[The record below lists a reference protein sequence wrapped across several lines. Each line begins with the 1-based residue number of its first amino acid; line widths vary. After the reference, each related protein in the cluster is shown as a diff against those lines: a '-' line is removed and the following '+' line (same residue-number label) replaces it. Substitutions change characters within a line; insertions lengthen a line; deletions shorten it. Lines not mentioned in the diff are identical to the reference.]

1 MPGEPT
7 SFPAVSLKDWRR
19 RIERELDGRPF
30 DSIRWRPQDGLL
42 VEPLYVDADV
52 LTFPPRHDE
61 PCRHSAPH
69 ILYPSRESV
78 VDEIVHLLSFVLG
91 ASPEGAESR
100 VVVSVGLSLPLEVA
114 KLRAL
119 RVLWAG
125 LAPGRPLHIQAVVSQ
140 TGWDRDQSHDNLIR
154 SAVASFIAVSA
165 GCDSLYIQPF
175 DESPEANRL
184 AKNQLRILLNEC
196 GLGQVADAWR
206 GSYAIEQITSST
218 ARAAWQRLKQKGELP
233 QAEPSLRPIEIPG
246 FPPYTR
252 GPYASM
258 YTARP
263 WTIRQYAGFST
274 AQDSNAFYRRNLAA
288 GQTGLSVAF
297 DLPTHRGYDSDHP
310 RVAGDVGMAGVAVD
324 SPLDMRTLFDGI
336 PLEDVSVSMTMNGAV
351 LPILALY
358 IVAAEE
364 QGADI
369 SKLSGTIQ
377 NDILKEFMVRNT
389 FIYPPQPSLRIVSD
403 IFAFTA
409 ARMPKFNAISV
420 SGYHMQ
426 EAGATAELEIAYTLA
441 DGLEYIRAGLSAGL
455 TIDDFA
461 PRMSFFWGIG
471 MDVFTE
477 IAKLRAARHLWATL
491 VQQFEPQNE
500 KSLMLRAHCQTS
512 GWSLAAQDPF
522 NNIARTTYEALAAV
536 LGQTQSLHTNALDE
550 ALALPTD
557 ETACIARQTQLILQQ
572 ETDLCHIIDLVGGS
586 DHIEGLTDSLIKRA
600 QALIEEIEQQGG
612 MAQAIDKGVP
622 QRRIQEAASRRQA
635 RIDSGDEVIVGVNKF
650 QPEAAPQPTLLSVD
664 NNAVRAA
671 QIARLTELRAQRD
684 EAQTRQALA
693 ALTAAARSDANLLEA
708 AVVAARAMATVGEM
722 SLALEEVFGRYQPQT
737 RSAPGAYRREAAD
750 MDSFKQATTL
760 TREFLE
766 HEGRRPRILVAKLGQ
781 DGHDRGMKIIAAAF
795 ADIGFD
801 VDIGPLFSTPA
812 ETAHQAVDND
822 VHIVGISTLAGAH
835 RTLVPELVAE
845 LRKAGREDILVV
857 CGGVIPEA
865 DYAALKQSGVA
876 AVFGPGTVVPDAAQE
891 LLHTLLARR
900 TV

>member
-1 MPGEPT
+1 VEGEL
-7 SFPAVSLKDWRR
+7 A
-19 RIERELDGRPF
+19 GRPF
-30 DSIRWRPQDGLL
+30 DAIRWRAQPGLV
-42 VEPLYVDADV
+42 VEPLYIEADV
-52 LTFPPRHDE
+52 LAFPSRRGE
-61 PCRHSAPH
+61 PCRHSPPH
-69 ILYPSRESV
+69 ILYPPHESV
-78 VDEIVHLLSFVLG
+78 VDELVHLLSFVLG
-91 ASPEGAESR
+91 ASREGVESCI
-100 VVVSVGLSLPLEVA
+100 VVSVGLSLPLQLA

-125 LAPGRPLHIQAVVSQ
+125 LVPGHPLHLQAVVSQ
-140 TGWDRDQSHDNLIR
+140 TGWDRDQPHDNLIR
-154 SAVASFIAVSA
+154 SAIAAFIAVSG
-165 GCDSLYIQPF
+165 GCDSLYIQPY
-175 DESPEANRL
+175 DESPEAERL
-184 AKNQLRILLNEC
+184 AKNQLRVLLDEC
-196 GLGQVADAWR
+196 GLRQIVDPWR
-206 GSYAIEQITSST
+206 GAYAIEQITSSI
-218 ARAAWQRLKQKGELP
+218 ARAAWRRLEQQGELP
-233 QAEPSLRPIEIPG
+233 RTKLSPRPVELPG

-274 AQDSNAFYRRNLAA
+274 AEDSNAFYRRNLAA

-324 SPLDMRTLFDGI
+324 SLLDMRTLFDGI
-336 PLEDVSVSMTMNGAV
+336 PLQDVSVSMTMNGAV

-369 SKLSGTIQ
+369 AQLSGTIQ

-409 ARMPKFNAISV
+409 RHMPKFNAISV

-426 EAGATAELEIAYTLA
+426 EAGATADLEIAYTLSDA
-441 DGLEYIRAGLSAGL
+441 LEYLRAGLRTGL
-455 TIDDFA
+455 AIDDFA
-461 PRMSFFWGIG
+461 PRLSFFWGVG

-477 IAKLRAARHLWATL
+477 IAKLRAARRLWAQL
-491 VQQFEPQNE
+491 VQQFEPRNE

-522 NNIARTTYEALAAV
+522 NNIARTTYEAIAAV

-557 ETACIARQTQLILQQ
+557 ETARIARQTQIILQQ
-572 ETDLCHIIDLVGGS
+572 EADLCRVVDLVGGS
-586 DHIEGLTDSLIKRA
+586 EYIEGLTESLVQRA

-612 MAQAIDKGVP
+612 MARAIDKGLP
-622 QRRIQEAASRRQA
+622 QRRIEEAASRRQA
-635 RIDSGDEVIVGVNKF
+635 RIDAGQEVIVGVNKY
-650 QPEAAPQPTLLSVD
+650 QPDAAPQPKLLSVD
-664 NNAVRAA
+664 NHAVRAA
-671 QIARLTELRAQRD
+671 QVARLNQLRAQRD
-684 EAQTRQALA
+684 EVQTRAALA
-693 ALTAAARSDANLLEA
+693 KLTAAARGDSNLLEA
-708 AVVAARAMATVGEM
+708 AVAAARALATVGEM
-722 SLALEEVFGRYQPQT
+722 SLALEEVFGRYQPRA

-750 MDSFKQATTL
+750 MDSFAQAVAL
-760 TREFLE
+760 AREFLD

-795 ADIGFD
+795 ADMGFD

-812 ETAHQAVDND
+812 EAAQQAVDND

-835 RTLVPELVAE
+835 RTLVPELIAE
-845 LRKAGREDILVV
+845 LRNAGREDILVV

-865 DYAALKQSGVA
+865 DVAALKQSGVA
-876 AVFGPGTVVPDAAQE
+876 AIFGPGAVVPEAAQE
-891 LLHTLLARR
+891 LIRSLLARR
-900 TV
+900 SA

>member
-1 MPGEPT
+1 MSDRLSSFPPT
-7 SFPAVSLKDWRR
+7 SLDDWRR
-19 RIERELDGRPF
+19 RVESELAGRPF
-30 DSIRWRPQDGLL
+30 ESIRWRPQSGLL
-42 VEPLYVDADV
+42 VEPLYIEADA
-52 LTFPPRHDE
+52 LTFPARPDE

-69 ILYPSRESV
+69 ILYPPHESL
-78 VDEIVHLLSFVLG
+78 VDELVHLLSFVLG
-91 ASPEGAESR
+91 ASREGVESR
-100 VVVSVGLSLPLEVA
+100 VVVSVGPSLPLEVA

-119 RVLWAG
+119 RVLWSG
-125 LAPGRPLHIQAVVSQ
+125 LAPGHPLHIQAVVSQ
-140 TGWDRDQSHDNLIR
+140 TDWDHDQPHDNLIR
-154 SAVASFIAVSA
+154 SAVAAFIAVSG
-165 GCDSLYIQPF
+165 GCDSLYIQPC
-175 DESPEANRL
+175 DESSEASHL

-196 GLGQVADAWR
+196 GLGQAVDPWR
-206 GSYAIEQITSST
+206 GSYAIESLTSSI
-218 ARAAWQRLKQKGELP
+218 ARAAWRSLEQQGDLPLAELTP
-233 QAEPSLRPIEIPG
+233 PPLELPG

-324 SPLDMRTLFDGI
+324 SILDMRALFDGI

-364 QGADI
+364 QGADLA
-369 SKLSGTIQ
+369 KLSGTIQ

-389 FIYPPQPSLRIVSD
+389 FIYPPEPSLRIVSD

-409 ARMPKFNAISV
+409 ANMPKFNAISV

-455 TIDDFA
+455 AVDDFA

-477 IAKLRAARHLWATL
+477 IAKLRAARYLWATL
-491 VQQFEPQNE
+491 VQQFKPQNE

-522 NNIARTTYEALAAV
+522 NNIARTTFEALAAV

-557 ETACIARQTQLILQQ
+557 ETARIARQTQIILQH
-572 ETDLCHIIDLVGGS
+572 ESDVCRIVDLVGGS
-586 DHIEGLTDSLIKRA
+586 EHIEGLTARLIEQASSLIR
-600 QALIEEIEQQGG
+600 EIEQQGG
-612 MAQAIDKGVP
+612 MTRAIDQGLP
-622 QRRIQEAASRRQA
+622 QRRIEEAASRRQA
-635 RIDSGDEVIVGVNKF
+635 RIDSGEEIIVGVNRY
-650 QPEAAPQPTLLSVD
+650 QPEAAPQPKLLSVD
-664 NNAVRAA
+664 NHAVRAS
-671 QIARLTELRAQRD
+671 QIARLQELRAKRD
-684 EAQTRQALA
+684 EAKTQDALA
-693 ALTAAARSDANLLEA
+693 ALTAAARSDLNLLAA
-708 AVVAARAMATVGEM
+708 AVDAARNLATVGEM

-737 RSAPGAYRREAAD
+737 RSSPGAYRREAAN
-750 MDSFKQATTL
+750 MDSFAQAVAL
-760 TREFLE
+760 TREFLD

-812 ETAHQAVDND
+812 ETAQQAVDND

-835 RTLVPELVAE
+835 RTLVPELIDE

-865 DYAALKQSGVA
+865 DYAALKESGVA
-876 AVFGPGTVVPDAAQE
+876 AVFGPGTVVPEAAQE
-891 LLHTLLARR
+891 LVRVLLSRR
-900 TV
+900 SA